1 MENKIIDSLFG
12 PPINQVLIQK
22 SNLTN
27 VIFVAGVFGLL
38 YLVYRTTKAEVVTK
52 K

>member
-1 MENKIIDSLFG
+1 MEVEVINKLFG
-12 PPINQVLIQK
+12 PAINKVLEPK